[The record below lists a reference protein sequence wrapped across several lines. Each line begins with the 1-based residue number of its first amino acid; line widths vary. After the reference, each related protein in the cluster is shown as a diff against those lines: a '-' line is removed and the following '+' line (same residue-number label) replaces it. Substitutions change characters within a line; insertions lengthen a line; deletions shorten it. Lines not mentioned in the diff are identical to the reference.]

1 VAKDARGETHRLDVV
16 SRAVKVLKI
25 AAGEIEDD
33 TDELAG
39 AATERGKKRRQRSS
53 GET

>member
-1 VAKDARGETHRLDVV
+1 VAKDARGETHRPDVV

-33 TDELAG
+33 TDELTG

>member
-1 VAKDARGETHRLDVV
+1 VAKDARGETHRPDVV
-16 SRAVKVLKI
+16 SRAVKVLI
-25 AAGEIEDD
+25 AAGAIEDD
-33 TDELAG
+33 TDELTG